1 MRPSKSPGRLGNT
14 LLNSNVI
21 REQLEARERLF
32 SPFAVCSSDS
42 IGRAI
47 PEESSPIRTE
57 FQRDRDRPIEWAEA
71 ESAQKIDEKQKNIL
85 NIWMERE
92 GGVYINDQ
100 PHTMEQATT
109 VVAPLYAAS
118 ERALVISVRG
128 DREVPYRYMDQL
140 QTALVNAGVVRVVFA
155 TQLEQSMQRERR

>member
-1 MRPSKSPGRLGNT
+1 MAIKGGGFEKSSKASSEIPSSSMADIAF
-14 LLNSNVI
+14 LLLIFFMVTT
-21 REQLEARERLF
+21 
-32 SPFAVCSSDS
+32 V
-42 IGRAI
+42 
-47 PEESSPIRTE
+47 

-85 NIWMERE
+85 NIWLERE
-92 GGVYINDQ
+92 GGVFIKDQ

-109 VVAPLYAAS
+109 IVAPLYAAS

>member
-1 MRPSKSPGRLGNT
+1 MAIKGGGFEKSSKASSEIPSSSMADIAF
-14 LLNSNVI
+14 LLLIFFMVTT
-21 REQLEARERLF
+21 
-32 SPFAVCSSDS
+32 V
-42 IGRAI
+42 
-47 PEESSPIRTE
+47 

-85 NIWMERE
+85 NIWLERE

-109 VVAPLYAAS
+109 IVAPLYAAS

-155 TQLEQSMQRERR
+155 TQLEQLSLIHI

>member
-1 MRPSKSPGRLGNT
+1 MSIKGGGFEKSSKASSEIPSSSMADIAF
-14 LLNSNVI
+14 LLLIFFMVTT
-21 REQLEARERLF
+21 
-32 SPFAVCSSDS
+32 V
-42 IGRAI
+42 
-47 PEESSPIRTE
+47 

-100 PHTMEQATT
+100 PHTMEQAPT